1 MERQATQPLN
11 PQEAKARLRAAASGG
26 DIVSLLGRSPQT
38 AVLVA
43 FIIGFAA
50 GTSATARK
58 ALASGVVS
66 LFTRSRPYSPSLTG
80 RGRSE
85 G

>member
-1 MERQATQPLN
+1 MERKATQPLN

-26 DIVSLLGRSPQT
+26 DISSLMWRSPQT

-50 GTSATARK
+50 GTSSAARK
-58 ALASGVVS
+58 ALANGVVS
-66 LFTRSRPYSPSLTG
+66 LLTRPRL
-80 RGRSE
+80 
-85 G
+85 

>member
-1 MERQATQPLN
+1 MERKTTQPLN
-11 PQEAKARLRAAASGG
+11 LQEAKARLRAAASGG
-26 DIVSLLGRSPQT
+26 DIASLVWRSPQV

-50 GTSATARK
+50 GTSQAARK

-66 LFTRSRPYSPSLTG
+66 LLTRSRF
-80 RGRSE
+80 
-85 G
+85 

>member
-11 PQEAKARLRAAASGG
+11 PKEAKARLRAAAGRE
-26 DIVSLLGRSPQT
+26 DISSWVWCSPQK
-38 AVLVA
+38 AVLIA

-50 GTSATARK
+50 GTSSTARQ

-66 LFTRSRPYSPSLTG
+66 LLTRSRL
-80 RGRSE
+80 
-85 G
+85 